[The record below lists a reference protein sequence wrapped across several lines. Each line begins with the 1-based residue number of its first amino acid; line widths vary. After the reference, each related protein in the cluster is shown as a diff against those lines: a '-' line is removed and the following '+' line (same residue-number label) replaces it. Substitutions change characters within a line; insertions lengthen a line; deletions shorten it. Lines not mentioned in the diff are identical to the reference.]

1 MERIK
6 RERNF
11 LMKEKQ
17 IQKCGDK
24 LAHQKSPQI
33 SLYACTGN
41 GKKNKENPNG
51 ETDDILKEA

>member
-1 MERIK
+1 
-6 RERNF
+6 
-11 LMKEKQ
+11 MKEKQ

-51 ETDDILKEA
+51 EADDILKEA